1 MTGNAFLNLDGSG
14 SSGNANMD
22 AQGGGKGP
30 SSALTS
36 GALELTDGDN
46 VKRSASRL
54 SANSGSGHEGTAR
67 NRTVPYTAR
76 TAVPFCTVRVGSLRY
91 RVSLDAGCRSLTKDD
106 RCMCGPRKQCV
117 VHLAASQRAI
127 VRKKTSGALLDAS
140 VQGSVQADGDETSVR
155 SISIVTDYGGKQ
167 SLSNY
172 QNATSNSAGSSSA
185 HASNAGVLKRKR
197 RHAALGWLTLH
208 VAPPLSAE
216 RIII

>member
-46 VKRSASRL
+46 VKR
-54 SANSGSGHEGTAR
+54 N
-67 NRTVPYTAR
+67 
-76 TAVPFCTVRVGSLRY
+76 
-91 RVSLDAGCRSLTKDD
+91 
-106 RCMCGPRKQCV
+106 
-117 VHLAASQRAI
+117 
-127 VRKKTSGALLDAS
+127 AS

-197 RHAALGWLTLH
+197 RHAALGWLTVH
-208 VAPPLSAE
+208 VAPPVSAE